1 MSDPRALLE
10 QAAQGRQTLQLRSKD
25 GEWVSGRVLRIERA
39 GIVVALETPSFS
51 SGEDLR
57 AWITLDGKSYT
68 FSASVLRSGVPIP
81 DRSGAGLLLG
91 YLDEFQADT
100 PAPASP
106 RTKNSAQIEVLPAKG
121 RGLRLLGSDVRIVD
135 LSVTQLAFA
144 VPQRI
149 ALKFV
154 QGGKVRV
161 RFTPEGEDPYL
172 VDAEIRRLVAGE
184 GHYLYGLHFDGV
196 QDPQHHLQVI
206 SAFTG

>member
-1 MSDPRALLE
+1 MSDPRELLE
-10 QAAQGRQTLQLRSKD
+10 QAAESRQTLQLRSKD

-51 SGEDLR
+51 SGEDVR
-57 AWITLDGKSYT
+57 AWITLEGQSYT

-91 YLDEFQADT
+91 YLDDFQADA
-100 PAPASP
+100 PAPDKP
-106 RTKNSAQIEVLPAKG
+106 RTQTSNQIEVLPAKG
-121 RGLRLLGSDVRIVD
+121 RGLLLLGGDVRIVD

-144 VPQRI
+144 VPQSI

-154 QGGKVRV
+154 QGSKVRV
-161 RFTPEGEDPYL
+161 RFTPEGEPAYL
-172 VDAEIRRLVAGE
+172 VDGEIRRLVAGD

-196 QDPQHHLQVI
+196 QDAQHHLQVI
-206 SAFTG
+206 SAFSS

>member
-10 QAAQGRQTLQLRSKD
+10 LAAQGRQTLQLRSKD
-25 GEWVSGRVLRIERA
+25 GEWVSGRVLRVERA

-57 AWITLDGKSYT
+57 AWITLDGTSYT

-91 YLDEFQADT
+91 YLDEFQANA
-100 PAPASP
+100 PAPEKP
-106 RTKNSAQIEVLPAKG
+106 RTKGSAQIEVLPAKG

-161 RFTPEGEDPYL
+161 RFTPEGESAYL

-184 GHYLYGLHFDGV
+184 GHYLYGLHFDSV

-206 SAFTG
+206 SAFR